1 MQIYPRWRINVRN
14 SFLELSPVVRTTYTT
29 TWLTIEGKGHLH
41 AIFKMQLFFIRGFF
55 KMK

>member
-14 SFLELSPVVRTTYTT
+14 NFLELSLVVITTYIT
-29 TWLTIEGKGHLH
+29 TWLTNEGKDHLH